1 MSWLASNFDLPAIKV
16 RPVIKF
22 ASKMEL
28 AMMTA
33 RDRAHFQGLPQAEAL
48 DQLNQRPVLA
58 LYDNTSKTIFLPDDW
73 IGTSPVDQSVLV
85 HEMVH
90 HIQNLAEL
98 KFECPMAREK
108 LAYLAQDKWLGRFG
122 TSLEREFD
130 VDMFTVLISSA
141 CVY

>member
-1 MSWLASNFDLPAIKV
+1 
-16 RPVIKF
+16 
-22 ASKMEL
+22 
-28 AMMTA
+28 MMTA
-33 RDRAHFQGLPQAEAL
+33 RDRAHFEGITQAEAI
-48 DQLNQRPVLA
+48 DQLAQRPVLA

-85 HEMVH
+85 HDMVH
-90 HIQNLAEL
+90 HIQNLAGL

-108 LAYLAQDKWLGRFG
+108 SAYLAQDKWLGRSG
-122 TSLEREFD
+122 MSLEREFD